1 MSQKSLHDF
10 FKVKG
15 PSPRIQKSKSPKSPV
30 IRVRKLT
37 TMLAQKSPESP
48 KRRNSPNIKLPRFSL
63 DIRPTQAHN
72 NTNLENVAVLN
83 INSAIDKNNP
93 SEISLNEIYDSP
105 AEFKIESLNNFIN
118 YNGCINSLRDISA
131 ETLFKAIFVDVF
143 LNPIN
148 CEFFNQN
155 ELRLIMSILM
165 LSTKSKVI
173 ITRLLKRTKPWYRA
187 RDINESSKQSNTL
200 DDFPLDEIILH
211 SNENGVFKMI
221 DCDDDIVS
229 VLQLLNLREL
239 QDVCKRLKRPH
250 VLVKEKLIDQL
261 LGIAK
266 MNRSFFPGA
275 TSPRQQL
282 LSIVSQLCGP
292 AIQLSDM
299 TLNIVKR
306 ILTLLYPVRTRFEE
320 LKDVFWMITEVDMGK
335 RIYPDSVIAYY
346 PVFRNRQHVIDYTEA
361 KSALVDITVA
371 MKLKNWETVKRLS
384 TMAYNKLMSAGN
396 TDKSFA
402 INPRDSNL
410 PSHVRRFTA
419 SFIWSKVLMLSI
431 DSPKKDPNYANFVG
445 QFLKDLINYDGVIC
459 ASAGRCYSELSAV
472 EMKYNKNFDESARL
486 IEKAL
491 SEKHLSIVIEAEL
504 IERAG
509 KLASKTT
516 GISENWK
523 SLMATLNI
531 TRKKKFECTPI
542 ENYIEA
548 KKMQAESG
556 TIAKSIW
563 LIDAEEN
570 MNSYAQVEILAQSH
584 YMKNGFTKGLHC
596 EGNLPVTL
604 CTCAFWNE
612 IYSVSVPGAFICRYQ
627 HAPLDLWSSM
637 FIENRQKQ
645 IQKRIVALN
654 HLDIEDFC
662 EEMYECYVSHKEHSS
677 LMTPNLFHDDK
688 DIKEII
694 RCLGMKKVIGLCL
707 VLLNDF
713 YHLSAGFPDLIV
725 WNADTLECKVV
736 EVKGPGDSLSIKQ
749 KLWIN
754 RLMELGINTEVCY
767 VKAK

>member
-15 PSPRIQKSKSPKSPV
+15 PPPRTQSNKSPKSPL
-30 IRVRKLT
+30 IRVRKLS
-37 TMLAQKSPESP
+37 TMLTQKSPESP
-48 KRRNSPNIKLPRFSL
+48 KRKNSTNGKKLLEQRS
-63 DIRPTQAHN
+63 TQVHDKA
-72 NTNLENVAVLN
+72 NLEDMAILH

-93 SEISLNEIYDSP
+93 YEINLNEIYDSP
-105 AEFKIESLNNFIN
+105 SQFSIESLNDFIN
-118 YNGCINSLRDISA
+118 YKGSINSLHDISA
-131 ETLFKAIFVDVF
+131 ETIFKAIFVNVF

-155 ELRLIMSILM
+155 ELRLIMSILK
-165 LSTKSKVI
+165 LSAKSKVI
-173 ITRLLKRTKPWYRA
+173 ITRLLKWKKPWYRA
-187 RDINESSKQSNTL
+187 RDINESLKRSNTM

-221 DCDDDIVS
+221 DCDNDIAS
-229 VLQLLNLREL
+229 VLQLMNLREL

-250 VLVKEKLIDQL
+250 MLVKEKLIDEL
-261 LGIAK
+261 LAIAK

-275 TSPRQQL
+275 KSPRQQL
-282 LSIVSQLCGP
+282 LSMVSQICGP
-292 AIQLSDM
+292 SIQLSDM
-299 TLNIVKR
+299 TSNIVKR
-306 ILTLLYPVRTRFEE
+306 ILTLLYPVQTRFEE

-335 RIYPDSVIAYY
+335 RIYPDSAVVYY

-361 KSALVDITVA
+361 KSALIDITVA
-371 MKLKNWETVKRLS
+371 MKFKNWETVKQLS

-402 INPRDSNL
+402 INSRDSNL

-419 SFIWSKVLMLSI
+419 SYIWSKVLMLSI

-445 QFLKDLINYDGVIC
+445 QFLKNLINYDGVIC
-459 ASAGRCYSELSAV
+459 ASAGRCYSELSAI

-523 SLMATLNI
+523 NLMARLNE

-548 KKMQAESG
+548 KKMQAQSE

-596 EGNLPVTL
+596 EGNLPITL

-612 IYSVSVPGAFICRYQ
+612 IYNVSVPGAFICRYQ
-627 HAPLDLWSSM
+627 NAPLDLWSSM

-654 HLDIEDFC
+654 QLNIEDLC
-662 EEMYECYVSHKEHSS
+662 EEMHECYVSHKQNSS
-677 LMTPNLFHDDK
+677 LMTPNLFHDSE

-694 RCLGMKKVIGLCL
+694 RCLGLKKVIGLCL